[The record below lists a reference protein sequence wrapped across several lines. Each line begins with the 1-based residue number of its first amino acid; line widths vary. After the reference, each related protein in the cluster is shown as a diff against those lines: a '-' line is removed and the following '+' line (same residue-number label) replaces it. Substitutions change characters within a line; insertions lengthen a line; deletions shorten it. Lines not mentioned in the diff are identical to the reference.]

1 MQNLIR
7 CKGFHTIDLIGSGDI
22 PYFGKKVIKAV
33 QPDVKMEKLP
43 VCDGFPPFKYL
54 IYLLF

>member
-7 CKGFHTIDLIGSGDI
+7 CKGFHTIDLIDSGNI
-22 PYFGKKVIKAV
+22 PYFGKKVVKTV

-43 VCDGFPPFKYL
+43 VCYGFPLFKYL